1 MKDLSGL
8 TIASYQLVE
17 EIGKGAMAVVY
28 KAFQPS
34 LDRWVAVKVLD
45 PAYTGR
51 DIESLARFRREA
63 KAIAALRHP
72 NILMV
77 YDCGEQDDLEFIAM
91 EFVAGGTLKRRL
103 TGTSFN
109 WKRAASLA
117 IGIGQA
123 LAYAHSH
130 SIVHRDVKP
139 GNVLLPRDNWPLLA
153 DFGLAKIK
161 QSGHGLTDPGVS
173 LGTPAYTSPEQAL
186 GDPVDHRADIYA
198 LGVVLFEMATGRVPY
213 QASRP
218 FEVLLMHISEPAPRP
233 RALVPDLPEDLERI
247 ILKALEKD
255 PDSRYD
261 DMLDMVGELE
271 SLGGLGVA
279 TRPAQP
285 DAQSWPPDYATTEI
299 AGARAVLVGP
309 HFTVAATGTPLPIPH
324 QDEVL
329 IGRSDPATNTA
340 VDIDVTN
347 LGGVESGVSRQHARL
362 MFASGSWTI
371 EDMGSTNGTYL
382 NKEQI
387 PPFEPR
393 KLRDGDVIDLGQM
406 ALTFRSGQSD

>member
-1 MKDLSGL
+1 M
-8 TIASYQLVE
+8 
-17 EIGKGAMAVVY
+17 
-28 KAFQPS
+28 
-34 LDRWVAVKVLD
+34 
-45 PAYTGR
+45 
-51 DIESLARFRREA
+51 
-63 KAIAALRHP
+63 
-72 NILMV
+72 
-77 YDCGEQDDLEFIAM
+77 
-91 EFVAGGTLKRRL
+91 

-123 LAYAHSH
+123 LAYAHTH

-161 QSGHGLTDPGVS
+161 QAGHGLTDPGLS
-173 LGTPAYTSPEQAL
+173 LGTPAYISPEQAL

-233 RALVPDLPEDLERI
+233 RALVPNLPEDLERI

-261 DMLDMVGELE
+261 NMLDMVGELE

-279 TRPAQP
+279 TRPVQA
-285 DAQSWPPDYATTEI
+285 DAQCWPSENATVEI
-299 AGARAVLVGP
+299 AGARPILVGP
-309 HFTVAATGTPLPIPH
+309 HFIVAGTGTPLPIPH
-324 QDEVL
+324 QDEVI
-329 IGRSDPATNTA
+329 IGRSDPATNTV
-340 VDIDVTN
+340 VDIDLTN
-347 LGGVESGVSRQHARL
+347 LRGIETGVSRQHTRL
-362 MFASGSWTI
+362 IFASGAWTI
-371 EDMGSTNGTYL
+371 EDLGSTNGTYL

-393 KLRDGDVIDLGQM
+393 KLSDRDVVDLGQM
-406 ALTFRSGQSD
+406 SLSFRSGESD